1 MNKRFMES
9 FEKAEKYLV
18 RVLQKNS
25 KCTNFNKLKYEF
37 LQQNLYMKLKH
48 YNHGSSL

>member
-9 FEKAEKYLV
+9 FEKAENNLL